1 MNLGTFEGLF
11 LLDFM
16 PDIIQLLPDSVANQ
30 IAAGEVVQRP
40 ASAVKE
46 LLENAIDAGAS
57 EIQLIIKNAGK
68 TLIQVNDNGC
78 GMSETDARL
87 CLERHATSKIKKVE
101 DIFCLKT
108 MGFRGEAVPSIAA
121 VSQLE
126 IKSKTA
132 ESDLG
137 THLILEGSDVKSQ
150 EFCQCSKGTQI
161 SVKNLFFNIPARR
174 NFLKSN
180 PVETKHIIEE
190 FLRVAMIHPDVVMS
204 MHNDQSEVYRL
215 PKGNFRQRIVNIF
228 GPKYNQRLVPVAET
242 TDIVGIS
249 GFVGK
254 PEFAKKT
261 RGEQYFFVNER
272 FIKSAY
278 LNHAVQMAFEELL
291 PKEHFPSYFLKME
304 IDPAKIDINI
314 HPTKTEIK
322 FEEERAIYTI
332 IRTAVRQALGKFNV
346 APSLDFERE
355 STFDLPALKKE
366 EAIRMPNITIDPTF
380 NPFETE
386 KSSKQSN
393 IHFPFE
399 REKKELNK
407 NWETLYSKNQTNK
420 QTETTSGHS
429 FSLPHQEIQ
438 EKKVMQLHRKYIL
451 SHIKSGF
458 ILVDQQRA
466 HERIIWEEFE
476 KKMDHEKGNS
486 QQLLFPERITLNT
499 EDKILVESLLPDLEK
514 VGFEL
519 SFFSGNELVIQGAPS
534 ELKDQSP
541 AKLIEEL
548 IESFK
553 NEQGELN
560 NESKAKVLQK
570 LARSMSIKAGQ
581 RLSVEE
587 MTGLIDE
594 LFACEMPYHLPDGKP
609 IIITYA
615 LEDLDKQFKRK

>member
-1 MNLGTFEGLF
+1 LNLATFEGLF
-11 LLDFM
+11 LRAFM

-46 LLENAIDAGAS
+46 LLENAIDAGAT

-87 CLERHATSKIKKVE
+87 SLERHATSKIKKVE
-101 DIFCLKT
+101 DLFCLKT

-121 VSQLE
+121 VSQME
-126 IKSKTA
+126 IKTKTPEA
-132 ESDLG
+132 DLG
-137 THLILEGSDVKSQ
+137 THLILEGSEVISQ
-150 EFCQCSKGTQI
+150 EFCQTSKGTQI

-190 FLRVAMIHPDVVMS
+190 FLRVSMIHPEVVMS

-228 GPKYNQRLVPVAET
+228 GPKYNQRLVPVVES
-242 TDIVGIS
+242 TDIVS
-249 GFVGK
+249 LNGFVGK

-261 RGEQYFFVNER
+261 RGEQYFFVNHR

-291 PKEHFPSYFLKME
+291 PKEHFPSYFIQME

-355 STFDLPALKKE
+355 STFDLPQLKKG

-380 NPFETE
+380 NPFEKE
-386 KSSKQSN
+386 KSTKQSN
-393 IHFPFE
+393 IQFPFE
-399 REKKELNK
+399 RERKQVDH
-407 NWETLYSKNQTNK
+407 NWEKLYTDQKLDENQSNVPVQPISAEK
-420 QTETTSGHS
+420 ER
-429 FSLPHQEIQ
+429 LQ

-458 ILVDQQRA
+458 ILIDQQRA
-466 HERIIWEEFE
+466 HERIIWEGFE
-476 KKMDHEKGNS
+476 QKLNQKKGHS
-486 QQLLFPERITLNT
+486 QQLLFPERLDLNG
-499 EDKILVESLLPDLEK
+499 EDKALIELIQNDLEQI
-514 VGFEL
+514 GFEL
-519 SFFSGNELVIQGAPS
+519 SFFSGNELVIQGAPV
-534 ELKDQSP
+534 ELKDQS
-541 AKLIEEL
+541 ASKLIEEL
-548 IESFK
+548 LENFK
-553 NEQGELN
+553 NEQGNLN
-560 NESKAKVLQK
+560 NEVRAKMLQK
-570 LARSMSIKAGQ
+570 LARSMSIKSGQ
-581 RLSVEE
+581 HLTEEE
-587 MTGLIDE
+587 MTQLIDE
-594 LFACEMPYHLPDGKP
+594 LFACEMPYHLPNGKP

-615 LEDLDKQFKRK
+615 LEDLDKQFKRR